1 MPLLRGFHGSG
12 SLRILPQEG
21 IAQGGI
27 GRHPRSR
34 GHARTEGK
42 SGLADIRD
50 RSGMPE
56 RKANRRLSGIVRQ
69 AAGSRAAGVK
79 TVPSAARPPRRDR
92 TGPRTAIRP
101 HHDSGAN
108 RSRARFAAVA
118 PLVVVS
124 GMFCGEHADNE
135 ITRDVG
141 AIARYSRLLY
151 TNCAVFEVWA
161 SLHDRSCARGSAVK
175 GGEPPASQRERGL
188 VRVVGLR

>member
-12 SLRILPQEG
+12 SLRILPLEG

-79 TVPSAARPPRRDR
+79 TVPSAA
-92 TGPRTAIRP
+92 GPRTAIRP

-161 SLHDRSCARGSAVK
+161 SLHDRSCARGSAAK

-188 VRVVGLR
+188 VRVVRLREA